1 MELKLQEEMKEVIDS
16 MKLIY
21 DLMASKDFASAI
33 AQMYW
38 NIYQQLSAK
47 GFTEQQALTLLASMN
62 FKGK

>member
-1 MELKLQEEMKEVIDS
+1 MEQELQERMEEVIKA

-21 DLMASKDFASAI
+21 DLMASEEFASAI

-38 NIYQQLSAK
+38 NIYRQLERK
-47 GFTEQQALTLLASMN
+47 GFTEQQSLTLLASMD